1 MKKIQFKAESKKL
14 LDLMINSIYTN
25 KEIFLRELLSN
36 ANDAIDKLHF
46 KSLTDTKIKSDFSI
60 KIEVDKENRK
70 LKIIDEGIG
79 MTRNELE
86 NNLGTIAKSGSQ
98 DFKKQNEENENNI
111 IGQFGVGFYSA
122 FMVAK
127 EVEVLTKSYEEEK
140 AYLWK
145 SKGTDGFTIEE
156 AKKESIGTTITLTM
170 KDDTENEN
178 YSEFLE
184 QYKIISLIK
193 KYSDYLSYPIKME
206 CEHQKP
212 KENKKEGE
220 EQEFETYK
228 TIDTIN
234 SITPIWNKNKNEL
247 KEEEI
252 NDFYKEKFRDFQNPA
267 KTIFYKTEGA
277 ATFSSILFIPSA
289 TPFNYY
295 TKEFKKDLQ
304 LYSHGVLIMENCTD
318 LLPDY
323 FGFVK
328 GMVDSKD
335 LSLNISR
342 EILQKTQQLHIIS
355 KSLTKKVK
363 NELLNWL
370 KNDRTSYEEFFKNF
384 GISLKYGIYQQ
395 YGMHKEEL
403 KDLLIF
409 KSSFEDKYVT
419 LKEYVNRMKEDQKDI
434 YYATGESYEKIK
446 NMPQTEFFKDK
457 KFEILYFI
465 NEVDE
470 FAIKMLN
477 EYEGKKFQNI
487 TSKEVDIES
496 EEEKN
501 KIKEEEK
508 KHENMFTIM
517 KEALKDKVL
526 DVKISN
532 KLKSSA
538 VCLST
543 AGEISIEMEKVLNAI
558 PNSQKVQSQKILE
571 INKNHKLFKK
581 LCFLEQN
588 DKEKLKEYSKILFV
602 CAALMEGISP
612 ENPVDFL
619 IKNKIINVNN
629 RCFSYFLFIL
639 NYSLY
644 LFQIELL
651 SFRISFCFKIIL
663 LSNNYLS
670 RLFNILFVSYLLFF
684 LIFFLNL
691 FT

>member
-1 MKKIQFKAESKKL
+1 MEKIQFKAESKKL

-36 ANDAIDKLHF
+36 ASDAVDKLHF

-70 LKIIDEGIG
+70 LKIIDSGIG

-86 NNLGTIAKSGSQ
+86 NNLGTIAKSGSS
-98 DFKKQNEENENNI
+98 DFKKQNEKSENNI

-127 EVEVLTKSYEEEK
+127 EVEVLTKSYEENK

-156 AKKESIGTTITLTM
+156 TTKENIGTTIILTL
-170 KDDTENEN
+170 KEDTENEN

-206 CEHQKP
+206 CEHSKP
-212 KENKKEGE
+212 KEEKKEGQ
-220 EQEFETYK
+220 EQEYETYK

-247 KEEEI
+247 KQEEI
-252 NDFYKEKFRDFQNPA
+252 NDFYKEKFRDFQNPS
-267 KTIFYKTEGA
+267 KVIFYKTEGA

-304 LYSHGVLIMENCTD
+304 LYSHGVLIMESCND

-342 EILQKTQQLHIIS
+342 EILQKTQQLQIIS
-355 KSLTKKVK
+355 KSLTKKIK

-370 KNDRTSYEEFFKNF
+370 KNDRNTYEEFFKNF
-384 GISLKYGIYQQ
+384 GISIKYGVYQQ
-395 YGMHKEEL
+395 YGMHKEDL

-419 LKEYVNRMKEDQKDI
+419 LKEYIGRMKEDQKDI
-434 YYATGESYEKIK
+434 YYATGESFEKIK
-446 NMPQTEFFKDK
+446 NMPQTEFIKDK
-457 KFEILYFI
+457 GFEILYFI

-501 KIKEEEK
+501 KTKEEEK
-508 KHENMFTIM
+508 KHENMFKIM
-517 KEALKDKVL
+517 KEALKNKVL
-526 DVKISN
+526 DVTISN
-532 KLKSSA
+532 KLKNSA

-571 INKNHKLFKK
+571 INKNHKIFKK
-581 LCFLEQN
+581 LCDLEQN
-588 DKEKLKEYSKILFV
+588 NKEKLKEYANILYT

-612 ENPVDFL
+612 ENPVNFL
-619 IKNKIINVNN
+619 
-629 RCFSYFLFIL
+629 
-639 NYSLY
+639 
-644 LFQIELL
+644 EE
-651 SFRISFCFKIIL
+651 ISNAI
-663 LSNNYLS
+663 SN
-670 RLFNILFVSYLLFF
+670 
-684 LIFFLNL
+684 
-691 FT
+691 

>member
-1 MKKIQFKAESKKL
+1 MEKIQFKAESKKL

-60 KIEVDKENRK
+60 KIEVDKKNKK
-70 LKIIDEGIG
+70 LKIIDNGIG

-86 NNLGTIAKSGSQ
+86 NNLGTIAKSGSY
-98 DFKKQNEENENNI
+98 DFKAQNEKSENNI

-127 EVEVLTKSYEEEK
+127 EVEVLTKSYEEDK

-156 AKKESIGTTITLTM
+156 TTKENIGTTIILTL
-170 KDDTENEN
+170 KEDTENEN

-212 KENKKEGE
+212 KEKEEGKK
-220 EQEFETYK
+220 QEFETYK

-234 SITPIWNKNKNEL
+234 SITPIWNKNKSEL

-342 EILQKTQQLHIIS
+342 EILQKTHQLHIIS
-355 KSLTKKVK
+355 KSL
-363 NELLNWL
+363 
-370 KNDRTSYEEFFKNF
+370 
-384 GISLKYGIYQQ
+384 
-395 YGMHKEEL
+395 
-403 KDLLIF
+403 
-409 KSSFEDKYVT
+409 
-419 LKEYVNRMKEDQKDI
+419 QK
-434 YYATGESYEKIK
+434 
-446 NMPQTEFFKDK
+446 
-457 KFEILYFI
+457 
-465 NEVDE
+465 
-470 FAIKMLN
+470 
-477 EYEGKKFQNI
+477 
-487 TSKEVDIES
+487 
-496 EEEKN
+496 
-501 KIKEEEK
+501 
-508 KHENMFTIM
+508 
-517 KEALKDKVL
+517 
-526 DVKISN
+526 
-532 KLKSSA
+532 KLK
-538 VCLST
+538 
-543 AGEISIEMEKVLNAI
+543 MN
-558 PNSQKVQSQKILE
+558 
-571 INKNHKLFKK
+571 F
-581 LCFLEQN
+581 
-588 DKEKLKEYSKILFV
+588 
-602 CAALMEGISP
+602 
-612 ENPVDFL
+612 
-619 IKNKIINVNN
+619 
-629 RCFSYFLFIL
+629 
-639 NYSLY
+639 
-644 LFQIELL
+644 
-651 SFRISFCFKIIL
+651 
-663 LSNNYLS
+663 
-670 RLFNILFVSYLLFF
+670 
-684 LIFFLNL
+684 
-691 FT
+691 

>member
-508 KHENMFTIM
+508 KNENMFTIM

-619 IKNKIINVNN
+619 
-629 RCFSYFLFIL
+629 
-639 NYSLY
+639 
-644 LFQIELL
+644 EE
-651 SFRISFCFKIIL
+651 ISNAI
-663 LSNNYLS
+663 SD
-670 RLFNILFVSYLLFF
+670 
-684 LIFFLNL
+684 
-691 FT
+691 